1 MHRLLTSAIII
12 GMFRFSGPPRRR
24 AERSGLRLASRR
36 LVLAVVAVAAVC
48 LAAGCGSAIKN
59 AGSAIKSAASSLVP
73 HSDSA
78 SPDPSDTITP
88 TPTDTI
94 TPTPTVTPTST
105 VTVTPTVT
113 PSTQITT
120 RLVTPHPKT
129 STTPASASSTKYVW
143 LWVLL
148 GVVLLVGL
156 IAWIAAAAHRRRS
169 AAASAWRSKAVDAYA
184 RGSAL
189 YDAMSVA
196 EAPGGLTA
204 PDAGARW
211 YDIQRRADD
220 LAQQLYG
227 LRETAR
233 NEDDR
238 ADVTD
243 VIASLQGV
251 RSAMDA
257 ERAPGAGPEQA
268 GIARSRLHAFGESLR
283 ALQTPER
290 IR

>member
-1 MHRLLTSAIII
+1 MHTRLTSAIII

-24 AERSGLRLASRR
+24 AERSGLRLVTRR

-48 LAAGCGSAIKN
+48 LATGCGSAIKN
-59 AGSAIKSAASSLVP
+59 AGSAIKSAASTLVP

-78 SPDPSDTITP
+78 SPDSGDTITP
-88 TPTDTI
+88 APTDTI
-94 TPTPTVTPTST
+94 TPTPIVTPTST

-113 PSTQITT
+113 PSTEITT
-120 RLVTPHPKT
+120 RLVTPHPK
-129 STTPASASSTKYVW
+129 SSPTPASGSSTKYVW

-148 GVVLLVGL
+148 GVVVLVGL

-169 AAASAWRSKAVDAYA
+169 AAAGAWRSKAVDAYA

-243 VIASLQGV
+243 VIASLQAV